1 VVKSTSI
8 FRKMSLTAKEFE
20 QMELSYE
27 NLKNNPKTFLVFTGF
42 DVGEFEILLK
52 AFTIAWEKYVQQHR
66 LPLEIR
72 QRIYGGGRKA
82 QLATYEDKLLFI
94 LVYFKTYPL
103 QEVIAFH
110 FDMSQGQ
117 ACQWI
122 QILSEVL
129 LQTLT
134 ELGQLPE
141 RDPRKVKERLETY
154 MNRSEPEPDSE
165 TSPKMEIKESFAIDG
180 TERRRQ
186 RPKDQEEQKRFYSG
200 KKKTHTVKNNMIV
213 TLGKRRV
220 EYLGSTWEGKKHDK
234 IICDEECHEFP
245 KGSVLYKDTGYQGYE
260 PSGVNTRQPKKKPRN
275 GELTEAEKAE
285 NTLIS
290 RMRITVEHVI
300 CGVKRC
306 RIVKDIFRNTKD
318 GFDDLVMEIACG
330 LHNFRTAY
338 RTGEAFNI

>member
-1 VVKSTSI
+1 
-8 FRKMSLTAKEFE
+8 
-20 QMELSYE
+20 MELSYE
-27 NLKNNPKTFLVFTGF
+27 NLKNNPKTLLAFTGF
-42 DVGEFEILLK
+42 DMREFQILLK

-72 QRIYGGGRKA
+72 QRVYGGGRKA
-82 QLATYEDKLLFI
+82 QLSTNEEQLLFI

-110 FDMSQGQ
+110 FDISQGQ

-129 LQTLT
+129 LHTLT

-154 MNRSEPEPDSE
+154 MNRSEHESDSENKPDSE
-165 TSPKMEIKESFAIDG
+165 TSTKEEIKESFAIDG

-186 RPKDQEEQKRFYSG
+186 RPTDQEEQKRFYSG

-220 EYLGSTWEGKKHDK
+220 EYLGSTWEGKNMTRL
-234 IICDEECHEFP
+234 
-245 KGSVLYKDTGYQGYE
+245 SV
-260 PSGVNTRQPKKKPRN
+260 
-275 GELTEAEKAE
+275 
-285 NTLIS
+285 
-290 RMRITVEHVI
+290 
-300 CGVKRC
+300 
-306 RIVKDIFRNTKD
+306 TKN
-318 GFDDLVMEIACG
+318 VM
-330 LHNFRTAY
+330 NFRREVSFTKTQVI
-338 RTGEAFNI
+338 RDMNHQELIHVNQRKSLEMEN

>member
-1 VVKSTSI
+1 
-8 FRKMSLTAKEFE
+8 MLLTTKECE

-27 NLKNNPKTFLVFTGF
+27 NLKKNTKTFRAFTGF
-42 DVGEFEILLK
+42 DVGEFQILLH
-52 AFTIAWEKYVQQHR
+52 AFTIAWERYVQQHR

-72 QRIYGGGRKA
+72 QRGYGGGRKA
-82 QLATYEDKLLFI
+82 RLATYEDKLLFI

-129 LQTLT
+129 SHTLA

-141 RDPRKVKERLETY
+141 RDPQKVKERLETY
-154 MNRSEPEPDSE
+154 INESHSEHEADFEKELDSE
-165 TSPKMEIKESFAIDG
+165 TSPKMESKESFAIDG

-186 RPKDQEEQKRFYSG
+186 RPKDEEEQKRFYSG
-200 KKKTHTVKNNMIV
+200 KKKCHTVKNNVIV
-213 TLGKRRV
+213 TIGKRKV
-220 EYLGSTWEGKKHDK
+220 EYLGNTWEGKKHDK
-234 IICDEECHEFP
+234 TICDTEKHEFP
-245 KGSVLYKDTGYQGYE
+245 EGSTLYKDTGYQGYE
-260 PSGVNTRQPKKKPRN
+260 PSGVNTFQPKKKPRG
-275 GELTEAEKAE
+275 GELTLEEKE
-285 NTLIS
+285 LNSLIS
-290 RMRITVEHVI
+290 KLRITVEHVI

-306 RIVKDIFRNTKD
+306 GIVKDIFRNTKS
-318 GFDDLVMEIACG
+318 GFDDLVMSIACG

-338 RTGEAFNI
+338 RTGETFNV